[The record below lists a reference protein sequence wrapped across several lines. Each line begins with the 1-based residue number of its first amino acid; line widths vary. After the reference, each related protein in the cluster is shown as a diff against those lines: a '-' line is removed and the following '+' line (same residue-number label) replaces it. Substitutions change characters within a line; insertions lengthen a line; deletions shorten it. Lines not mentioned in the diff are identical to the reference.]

1 MTELDWSDFRSEL
14 DPEALSRSIA
24 ADGSI
29 RNKAKEFAVLKMAS
43 FLIFS
48 PAPGKA
54 AAILNKKKE
63 SLLAAFTCMEELN
76 RWPFPRQE
84 VEESA
89 FTQLQRLVE
98 ENPRLDGIVIDPFG
112 KSLVLRRSHL
122 ADIDATLAAASP
134 QRELQLRATRDYPVG
149 LPLIVREQCAGHPE
163 VYRVWLL
170 AARAPGDAKDHKL
183 LVVDLDG
190 DGKALFPQLAK
201 ALQLFLRQGERLE
214 LRKADIGLL
223 RIAEQATRPLYER
236 P

>member
-14 DPEALSRSIA
+14 DPEAMTRSIA
-24 ADGSI
+24 ADGSLQ
-29 RNKAKEFAVLKMAS
+29 NKAKEFAVLKTAA
-43 FLIFS
+43 FLIFA

-54 AAILNKKKE
+54 AAILNKEKE

-76 RWPFPRQE
+76 KWPFPRSE

-112 KSLVLRRSHL
+112 KSLVLRRNHL
-122 ADIDATLAAASP
+122 ADIDATLAAACP
-134 QRELQLRATRDYPVG
+134 QRELQLRATRDYPIG
-149 LPLIVREQCAGHPE
+149 LPLTVREQCARHPE

-170 AARAPGDAKDHKL
+170 AARAPGEAKDHKL

-201 ALQLFLRQGERLE
+201 ALRLFLRQGERLE

>member
-1 MTELDWSDFRSEL
+1 MTELDWSDFRSDL

-24 ADGSI
+24 ADGSPQ
-29 RNKAKEFAVLKMAS
+29 NKAKEFAVLKTAS

-48 PAPGKA
+48 SAPGKA
-54 AAILNKKKE
+54 AAILNRNKE
-63 SLLAAFTCMEELN
+63 PLLAAFTSMEELN
-76 RWPFPRQE
+76 KWPFSRQE
-84 VEESA
+84 VEESTFA
-89 FTQLQRLVE
+89 QLQRMVE
-98 ENPRLDGIVIDPFG
+98 GNPRLEGIVIDPFG

-122 ADIDATLAAASP
+122 ADIDATLAAAAP

-149 LPLIVREQCAGHPE
+149 LPLTVREQCAKCPE

-170 AARAPGDAKDHKL
+170 AARAPGDTRDYKL

-190 DGKALFPQLAK
+190 DGKTLFPQLAK
-201 ALQLFLRQGERLE
+201 ALRLFLRQGERLE

-223 RIAEQATRPLYER
+223 RIAEQATRPLYEK